1 MHDTTNNWHGFAR
14 EDFKLNDIP
23 CILVRPHTPA
33 TGMPW
38 LWRARFWGV
47 EPQTEIALLN
57 KGFHLA
63 YIDVADLFGSP
74 KAVARFDLLYD
85 HLTGVYGL
93 SAKPAL
99 MGFSR
104 GGLIIYN
111 WAVQHPDKV
120 SCIYAD
126 APVLDVKSWPG
137 GKGKSPGSPEAWA
150 KCLLAY
156 DMDETQMMQWQGNP
170 LNHATKLAQAGVP
183 VIHVCGDAD
192 ETVPIAENSD
202 LFIPEYQK
210 AGGEAQYIHKPGVGH
225 HPHSLEDPTPI
236 VAFILAHTDH

>member
-1 MHDTTNNWHGFAR
+1 MSDATNLWHGYAR
-14 EDFKLNDIP
+14 EDFKLDGID
-23 CILVRPHTPA
+23 CTLVRPHESA
-33 TGMPW
+33 VGNPW

-47 EPQTEIALLN
+47 EPQTEIALLA

-85 HLTGVYGL
+85 HLTTVHNL
-93 SAKPAL
+93 SPKPAL

-111 WAVQHPDKV
+111 WAVKNTQKV

-126 APVLDVKSWPG
+126 APVCDIKSWPG
-137 GKGKSPGSPEAWA
+137 AKGTSQGSPDCWP
-150 KCLLAY
+150 KCQQAY
-156 DMDETQMMQWQGNP
+156 GMTEDQLMQWQGNP
-170 LNHATKLAQAGVP
+170 LDHVSTLVKAGIP
-183 VIHVCGDAD
+183 VLHVCGDAD
-192 ETVPIAENSD
+192 EAVPMDENSN
-202 LFIPEYQK
+202 LFIDHYRKLGGK
-210 AGGEAQYIHKPGVGH
+210 AQFIIKPGGAH

-236 VAFILAHTDH
+236 VDFVTTHTF